1 MSGKEATVYV
11 VRCGPELR
19 CAKVYKDANKRNF
32 RQAALY
38 QEGRKTKNSRQAR
51 AIEKGTRYGRKAQE
65 EAWQSVEVDALYRLA
80 AAGVRVPRP
89 YAFFQGVVLMELLTD
104 AEGNAAPRL
113 NDVVLSQEVA
123 LAYHAT
129 LIRQIVRMLCAGVI
143 HGDLSEYNVLVDR
156 DGPVIIDLP
165 QAVNAAG
172 NNNAA
177 SMLQRDADNIT
188 TYFSR
193 FAPALASTQFGK
205 EIWSLYERAALHEE
219 VALTG
224 HVTAITRIA
233 DVAGVELDFDDGR
246 HLVEAGGL
254 GIRMHAEVDLLHERL
269 HILPVHDIV
278 GELLEPCLAFEQQ
291 DRHAELHAELR
302 LQLGARSMVDQ
313 RI

>member
-1 MSGKEATVYV
+1 MRTPKRLEPLVHEGLIDAVLRQLMSGKEATVYV
-11 VRCGPELR
+11 VRCGDDIR

-51 AIEKGTRYGRKAQE
+51 AMAKGTRYGRKAQE
-65 EAWQSVEVDALYRLA
+65 DVWQSVEVDTLYRLA

-129 LIRQIVRMLCAGVI
+129 LVGEIVRMLCAGVI

-188 TYFSR
+188 AYFSR

-205 EIWSLYERAALHEE
+205 EIWSLYERGALHEE

-224 HVTAITRIA
+224 YVAANTRIA
-233 DVAGVELDFDDGR
+233 DVASVMREIGDVRAE
-246 HLVEAGGL
+246 HEARL
-254 GIRMHAEVDLLHERL
+254 RYKADL
-269 HILPVHDIV
+269 
-278 GELLEPCLAFEQQ
+278 EQ
-291 DRHAELHAELR
+291 R
-302 LQLGARSMVDQ
+302 
-313 RI
+313 

>member
-1 MSGKEATVYV
+1 VRTPKSLEALVHEGMIDAVLRQLMSGKEATVYV
-11 VRCGPELR
+11 VRCGDEIR
-19 CAKVYKDANKRNF
+19 CAKVYKDANKRSF

-51 AIEKGTRYGRKAQE
+51 AMEKRTRYGRQAQE
-65 EAWQSVEVDALYRLA
+65 EAWQSVEVDTLYRLT

-89 YAFFQGVVLMELLTD
+89 YGFFHGVVLMELLTD

-113 NDVVLSQEVA
+113 NDLVLTQELA

-129 LIRQIVRMLCAGVI
+129 LMREIVRMLCAGVI
-143 HGDLSEYNVLVDR
+143 HADLSEYNVLVER

-193 FAPALASTQFGK
+193 FAPTLSSTQFGK
-205 EIWSLYERAALHEE
+205 EIWSLYERAVLHED

-224 HVTAITRIA
+224 HVAAITRIA
-233 DVAGVELDFDDGR
+233 DVAGVMREISDVR
-246 HLVEAGGL
+246 AEHEA
-254 GIRMHAEVDLLHERL
+254 RL
-269 HILPVHDIV
+269 
-278 GELLEPCLAFEQQ
+278 
-291 DRHAELHAELR
+291 RYKAELEER
-302 LQLGARSMVDQ
+302 
-313 RI
+313 